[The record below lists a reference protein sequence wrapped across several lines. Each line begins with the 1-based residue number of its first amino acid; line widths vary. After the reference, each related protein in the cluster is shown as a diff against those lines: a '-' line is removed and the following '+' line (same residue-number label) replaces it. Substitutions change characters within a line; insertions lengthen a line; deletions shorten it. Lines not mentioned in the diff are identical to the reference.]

1 MRLCVCHVNLAK
13 GYRGGE
19 RQTQFLIE
27 ECLKAETIR
36 VVAVVLKNST
46 FAKRLKSIPNLTL
59 IEITSRLDG
68 HFACLLRGCNVIHA
82 HDAKAAHWAFIHYAI
97 KRTPYLITRRVMHDL
112 KTNMFTKLTYKYASE
127 TVGNC
132 KWIVESLKNYGS
144 ERVSLI
150 PSTSPFKIE
159 KQFPR
164 PKTNQI
170 RLVQAGALVDH
181 HKGQS
186 TTIRALATLPKN
198 FTLDI
203 VGDGPDQQMLEDLV
217 EELGVSQQVTFYP
230 WIEDLSYIA
239 GSYDLFL
246 MPSNHEGAGSILIDI
261 MRCKVP
267 IISSNIGGIP
277 DLIEDGVTGNLIRP
291 GDSQSLATRIN
302 DYTVQ
307 HQQFIVL
314 AENAYLKSQS
324 YTPKHMFHAYEKLY
338 ISIAPCREKK

>member
-1 MRLCVCHVNLAK
+1 MTLCICHVNLAK

-27 ECLKAETIR
+27 ECLNSRTQKVI
-36 VVAVVLKNST
+36 AVVLKNSQ
-46 FAKRLKSIPNLTL
+46 FAERLKILKNLTL
-59 IEITSRLDG
+59 VEVNSRLDG
-68 HFACLLRGCNVIHA
+68 HLSSALRDCDLIHA
-82 HDAKAAHWAFIHYAI
+82 HEAKAAHWAFIHYVV

-112 KTNMFTKLTYKYASE
+112 KTNGFTKLTYKHASE

-132 KWIVESLKNYGS
+132 KWIVESLKKYGV

-150 PSTSPFKIE
+150 PSTSPFKVE
-159 KQFPR
+159 KQCYR
-164 PKTNQI
+164 EKTNQV
-170 RLVQAGALVDH
+170 RLLQAGALVDH

-186 TTIRALATLPKN
+186 TAIRAVATLSIN

-203 VGDGPDQQMLEDLV
+203 VGDGPDQPILKDLV
-217 EELGVSQQVTFYP
+217 EELGVCQQVTFYP

-277 DLIEDGVTGNLIRP
+277 DLIEEGLTGHLISP
-291 GDSQSLATRIN
+291 GDSQSLAKLIS
-302 DYTVQ
+302 DY
-307 HQQFIVL
+307 IVKPKHFLML
-314 AENAYLKSQS
+314 AENAYLKSQR
-324 YTPKHMFHAYEKLY
+324 YTPEQMFRAYEKLY
-338 ISIAPCREKK
+338 TATALREKK